1 MTQLYLLICSS
12 LVSLPLQVPW
22 GRGKRYDYASPLLRG
37 SLKLPAR
44 ASFEIPEIET
54 KGEG

>member
-1 MTQLYLLICSS
+1 MD
-12 LVSLPLQVPW
+12 
-22 GRGKRYDYASPLLRG
+22 GASPDHQIT
-37 SLKLPAR
+37 STWQFLKLSAR